1 MLQFD
6 KFLFFMI
13 FLSSHTLH
21 ATETMTYCW
30 IHQDEGVYNTYIID
44 NYHQDWALIMH
55 CAEKKRSSRYLSAL
69 MLSRTPTLGHNVKVF
84 LREKLPQYN
93 IDLDY
98 MFDVYHDDCKEG
110 IGWSRLLF

>member
-1 MLQFD
+1 
-6 KFLFFMI
+6 
-13 FLSSHTLH
+13 
-21 ATETMTYCW
+21 
-30 IHQDEGVYNTYIID
+30 
-44 NYHQDWALIMH
+44 
-55 CAEKKRSSRYLSAL
+55 

-110 IGWSRLLF
+110 ICKWN

>member
-1 MLQFD
+1 
-6 KFLFFMI
+6 
-13 FLSSHTLH
+13 
-21 ATETMTYCW
+21 
-30 IHQDEGVYNTYIID
+30 
-44 NYHQDWALIMH
+44 MH

-98 MFDVYHDDCKEG
+98 MFDVYQDDCKEG
-110 IGWSRLLF
+110 IGKWNCIFFRGFVLLLL